1 MDTFKSGKRGR
12 VESDSDS
19 EEEVFVCDERKML
32 EGAWPRFW
40 MVREA
45 DEGKPL
51 SKLSPFAIA
60 KCFEGISPRLV
71 VKRLRDGAF
80 LVECPTEKDSRAL
93 QKRDK
98 TIFVDRHISVT
109 VHRSLN
115 SSRGVIRCPEL
126 ADMPDSEILKEL
138 TTQGVSEVKRV
149 LVTKGP
155 KKIPTNTLF
164 LTFAMA
170 KLPESIR
177 IGYLRV
183 KVTPFIPSPLRCFR
197 CQKFGH
203 GSKACK
209 LQEACRDCG
218 KAKHEGPCEAPKHCV
233 NCEGEHSSNSRDC
246 PKWKLEQTIQKV
258 RTEERCSFAEAKRRV
273 MATMPN
279 TSHTFADAVK
289 SPQEGPA
296 ETACAPAHITKSL
309 EALIAGLT
317 TAVQVLTKRVESLE
331 KMVGARSGTPP
342 SPVNTVAQ
350 EAAQKASNGQTAPSN
365 AVNLGRGR
373 STSGPRPINPSKRT
387 AATAVVRKPSPSPSQ
402 KTAEEEKTH
411 GAKAQMAAKPQTFVK
426 PGPAC
431 TKKLD
436 PPGTT
441 TRNRFQVLEVDMA
454 EEEQGRGENLK

>member
-1 MDTFKSGKRGR
+1 
-12 VESDSDS
+12 
-19 EEEVFVCDERKML
+19 
-32 EGAWPRFW
+32 

-45 DEGKPL
+45 DEGRPL

-60 KCFEGISPRLV
+60 KGFEGISPRLV

-98 TIFVDRHISVT
+98 TIFVDRHICVT

-126 ADMPDSEILKEL
+126 ADMPDNEILKEL
-138 TTQGVSEVKRV
+138 STQGVSEVKRV

-170 KLPESIR
+170 KLPESIKV
-177 IGYLRV
+177 GYLRV

-203 GSKACK
+203 GSKSCK
-209 LQEACRDCG
+209 SQETCRDCG
-218 KAKHEGPCEAPKHCV
+218 KAKHEGSCEAPKRCV
-233 NCEGEHSSNSRDC
+233 NCEGEHSSSSRDC

-289 SPQEGPA
+289 SSQEGPA
-296 ETACAPAHITKSL
+296 ETVRPPAHITKSL

-331 KMVGARSGTPP
+331 RMVGARSGTPP
-342 SPVNTVAQ
+342 SPANTVAQ

-365 AVNLGRGR
+365 AVTPGQGR
-373 STSGPRPINPSKRT
+373 SASNPRPTNPGNRT
-387 AATAVVRKPSPSPSQ
+387 AATAVVRRPSPSPSR
-402 KTAEEEKTH
+402 KTTEGGKTH
-411 GAKAQMAAKPQTFVK
+411 GAKPQVAAKPQTFVK

-454 EEEQGRGENLK
+454 EEERGGGDNLK